1 MNHLFQKFPKN
12 TSYILKY
19 LSHLSHQNGN
29 VLVFSLIHSCYFS
42 PKTTVCT
49 WHLVLLNLYTRAMSN
64 AKIFTAIK
72 LTLPPT
78 DDNTTRVLFE
88 RVLTSLDKEQSWPI
102 WSEFLSFESNVGDLA
117 SLMKVE
123 KRRFN
128 AFESVSFVGIWAVQY
143 LPTSHYIAVKLKQ

>member
-1 MNHLFQKFPKN
+1 
-12 TSYILKY
+12 
-19 LSHLSHQNGN
+19 
-29 VLVFSLIHSCYFS
+29 
-42 PKTTVCT
+42 
-49 WHLVLLNLYTRAMSN
+49 MSN
-64 AKIFTAIK
+64 AKILTTIK

-128 AFESVSFVGIWAVQY
+128 AFESVSFVAI
-143 LPTSHYIAVKLKQ
+143 